1 VVDEEEFFSQGDSD
15 YANNTEIVSIDL
27 TRVLKQNRDEMMTIY
42 AKLIANPY
50 LASKL
55 VPDFKSNIMNTAA
68 TLLEHGVP
76 LDEAGKIRTPE
87 DVVKEG
93 VMELG
98 GMLGGKIFGAG
109 LKAKRAF
116 QDSLRKAAKD
126 YDEDVEIYRDPNDGS
141 YYFIDPETGEEVDC
155 DMEGNPLE

>member
-1 VVDEEEFFSQGDSD
+1 MVDEEEFFSQGDSD

>member
-1 VVDEEEFFSQGDSD
+1 MSED
-15 YANNTEIVSIDL
+15 YNKTDIVSVEL
-27 TRVLKQNRDEMMTIY
+27 TRVLKDNRDEMMSIY

-50 LASKL
+50 LAAQL
-55 VPDFKSNIMNTAA
+55 VPDFRSNIMNTAA

-93 VMELG
+93 MMELG
-98 GMLGGKIFGAG
+98 GMLGGKIFGSA
-109 LKAKRAF
+109 LKAKKAF
-116 QDSLRKAAKD
+116 QDTVRKSARD
-126 YDEDVEIYRDPNDGS
+126 YEQEVEIYRDPADNS
-141 YYFIDPETGEEVDC
+141 YYFIDPETGEEIDC

>member
-1 VVDEEEFFSQGDSD
+1 MSED
-15 YANNTEIVSIDL
+15 YNKTDIVSVEL
-27 TRVLKQNRDEMMTIY
+27 TRVLKDNRDEMMSIY

-50 LASKL
+50 LAAQL
-55 VPDFKSNIMNTAA
+55 VPDFRSNIMNTAA

-93 VMELG
+93 MMELG
-98 GMLGGKIFGAG
+98 GMLGGKIFGSA
-109 LKAKRAF
+109 LKAKKAF
-116 QDSLRKAAKD
+116 QDTVRKSARD
-126 YDEDVEIYRDPNDGS
+126 YEQEVEIYRDPADDS

>member
-1 VVDEEEFFSQGDSD
+1 MVDEEEFFSQGSSD
-15 YANNTEIVSIDL
+15 YANETEIVSVDL

>member
-1 VVDEEEFFSQGDSD
+1 MV
-15 YANNTEIVSIDL
+15 EI
-27 TRVLKQNRDEMMTIY
+27 K
-42 AKLIANPY
+42 K
-50 LASKL
+50 
-55 VPDFKSNIMNTAA
+55 F
-68 TLLEHGVP
+68 GVP

-126 YDEDVEIYRDPNDGS
+126 YDEDVEIYRDPNDGAD
-141 YYFIDPETGEEVDC
+141 YFIDPETGEEVDC

>member
-1 VVDEEEFFSQGDSD
+1 MSD
-15 YANNTEIVSIDL
+15 DYNKTDIVSVEL
-27 TRVLKQNRDEMMTIY
+27 TRVLKDNRDEMMSIY

-50 LASKL
+50 LAAQL
-55 VPDFKSNIMNTAA
+55 VPDFRSNIMNTAA

-93 VMELG
+93 MMELG
-98 GMLGGKIFGAG
+98 GMLGGKIFGSA
-109 LKAKRAF
+109 LKAKKAF
-116 QDSLRKAAKD
+116 QDTVRKSARD
-126 YDEDVEIYRDPNDGS
+126 YEQEVEIYRDPADGS

>member
-1 VVDEEEFFSQGDSD
+1 MVDEEEFFSQGDSD

-141 YYFIDPETGEEVDC
+141 YYFIDPETDRKSVV
-155 DMEGNPLE
+155 

>member
-1 VVDEEEFFSQGDSD
+1 MVDEEEFFSQGDCD

>member
-1 VVDEEEFFSQGDSD
+1 MSED
-15 YANNTEIVSIDL
+15 YNKTDIVSVEL
-27 TRVLKQNRDEMMTIY
+27 TRVLKDNRDEMMSIY

-50 LASKL
+50 LAAQL
-55 VPDFKSNIMNTAA
+55 VPDFRSNIMNTAA

-93 VMELG
+93 MMELG
-98 GMLGGKIFGAG
+98 GMLGGKIFGSA
-109 LKAKRAF
+109 LKAKKAF
-116 QDSLRKAAKD
+116 QDTVRKSVRD
-126 YDEDVEIYRDPNDGS
+126 YEQEVEIYRDPADDS

>member
-1 VVDEEEFFSQGDSD
+1 MVDEKEFFAQVDASDVDVVSGDLIR
-15 YANNTEIVSIDL
+15 T
-27 TRVLKQNRDEMMTIY
+27 LKENRDEMMRIY

-55 VPDFKSNIMNTAA
+55 VPDFRSNIMNTAA
-68 TLLEHGVP
+68 TLLEHGIP
-76 LDEAGKIRTPE
+76 LDDAGKIRTPE

-93 VMELG
+93 MMELG

-116 QDSLRKAAKD
+116 QESMQKAAHE

-141 YYFIDPETGEEVDC
+141 YYFIDPETGDEVDC
-155 DMEGNPLE
+155 DRHGNPLE

>member
-1 VVDEEEFFSQGDSD
+1 MVDEEEFFSQGDSD
-15 YANNTEIVSIDL
+15 YSNNTEIVSIDL
-27 TRVLKQNRDEMMTIY
+27 TRGLKQNRDEMMTIY

>member
-1 VVDEEEFFSQGDSD
+1 MVDEEEFFSQGNSD
-15 YANNTEIVSIDL
+15 YANNTEIVSVDL

>member
-1 VVDEEEFFSQGDSD
+1 MVDEEEFFSQGDSD

-116 QDSLRKAAKD
+116 QDSLRK
-126 YDEDVEIYRDPNDGS
+126 
-141 YYFIDPETGEEVDC
+141 EV
-155 DMEGNPLE
+155 

>member
-1 VVDEEEFFSQGDSD
+1 MVDEEEFFSQGNSD

>member
-1 VVDEEEFFSQGDSD
+1 MVDEKEFFAQADDSYSAD
-15 YANNTEIVSIDL
+15 TEIISADL
-27 TRVLKQNRDEMMTIY
+27 VRTLKQNRDEMLTIY

-68 TLLEHGVP
+68 TLLEYGIP

-98 GMLGGKIFGAG
+98 GMLGGKLFGAG

-116 QDSLRKAAKD
+116 QDSMRKSVSD
-126 YDEDVEIYRDPNDGS
+126 YDEDIEIYKDPNDGS
-141 YYFIDPETGEEVDC
+141 YYFIDPDTGEEIDC

>member
-1 VVDEEEFFSQGDSD
+1 MVDEEEFFSQGSSD
-15 YANNTEIVSIDL
+15 YANDTEIVSVDL

>member
-1 VVDEEEFFSQGDSD
+1 MVDEKEFFAQADDSYSTD
-15 YANNTEIVSIDL
+15 TEIISADL
-27 TRVLKQNRDEMMTIY
+27 IRTLKQNRDEMLTIY

-68 TLLEHGVP
+68 TLLEHGIP

-116 QDSLRKAAKD
+116 QDSMRKSASD
-126 YDEDVEIYRDPNDGS
+126 YDEDIEIYKDPNDGS
-141 YYFIDPETGEEVDC
+141 YYFIDPDTGEEIDC

>member
-1 VVDEEEFFSQGDSD
+1 MSD
-15 YANNTEIVSIDL
+15 DYNKTDIVSVEL
-27 TRVLKQNRDEMMTIY
+27 TRVLKDNRDEMMSIY

-50 LASKL
+50 LAAQL
-55 VPDFKSNIMNTAA
+55 VPDFRSNIMNTAA

-93 VMELG
+93 MMELG
-98 GMLGGKIFGAG
+98 GMLGGKIFGSA
-109 LKAKRAF
+109 LKAKKAF
-116 QDSLRKAAKD
+116 QDTVRKSARD
-126 YDEDVEIYRDPNDGS
+126 YEQEVEIYRDPADDS

>member
-1 VVDEEEFFSQGDSD
+1 MVDEEEFFSQGSSD
-15 YANNTEIVSIDL
+15 YANDTEIVSVDL

-76 LDEAGKIRTPE
+76 LD
-87 DVVKEG
+87 
-93 VMELG
+93 
-98 GMLGGKIFGAG
+98 
-109 LKAKRAF
+109 
-116 QDSLRKAAKD
+116 
-126 YDEDVEIYRDPNDGS
+126 
-141 YYFIDPETGEEVDC
+141 
-155 DMEGNPLE
+155 